1 MDITKLKIK
10 WNKLLFDLKIHS
22 SDGQEFE
29 NLFCKIMQ
37 HANEDFLQVDAY
49 GKLGD
54 GSTDG
59 YIFKEKVYYQC
70 YGPRAIKELAT
81 EAYTKKKLNNDF
93 ESLLDS
99 GREIKK
105 YYFVV
110 NDKFKGISQP
120 IREAMD
126 EINNIHD
133 EIEADFIGANKIK
146 NIFFEKL
153 TDEQIEDVLGINPLE
168 NLDFNNAEA
177 VNIRLVLKTMEKYLI
192 NKIDA
197 LDELNPKVWI
207 YKNDGTDHVKRS
219 LDNYHS
225 IIEGEIYSEL
235 IQQIENLG
243 MGYKIA
249 FKAYLND
256 ENKLIELLIANLNK
270 NSRFTMVHYNM
281 DYSNFIFSCLRDIIN
296 LYNEF
301 SRTINEVL
309 GNNILSTIDNKYLQ
323 INKQIGFETGK
334 LEKTLEEYLNDILNS
349 EDCRAVYLFADE
361 IENSEFLNELQK
373 LHNNSPIFRYNY
385 SKIGNKK
392 IIKYLTSVLESIS
405 TDIQFEFSPHIQRNH
420 VIFIKSVFNKEE
432 RTQLE
437 ELQNRSD
444 LAIYNFFEN

>member
-1 MDITKLKIK
+1 MDIEKLKIK

-37 HANEDFLQVDAY
+37 LANEDFLQVDAY

-81 EAYTKKKLNNDF
+81 EAYTKKKLNDDF
-93 ESLLDS
+93 ESLLGN
-99 GREIKK
+99 GRKIKK

-133 EIEADFIGANKIK
+133 GIEADFIGANKIK

-177 VNIRLVLKTMEKYLI
+177 INIKLVLKTMEKYLI
-192 NKIDA
+192 NKIEA

-207 YKNDGTDHVKRS
+207 YKNDGADHVQQS

-235 IQQIENLG
+235 IQQIESLG
-243 MGYKIA
+243 KGI
-249 FKAYLND
+249 N
-256 ENKLIELLIANLNK
+256 ANLN
-270 NSRFTMVHYNM
+270 MY
-281 DYSNFIFSCLRDIIN
+281 IN
-296 LYNEF
+296 
-301 SRTINEVL
+301 
-309 GNNILSTIDNKYLQ
+309 
-323 INKQIGFETGK
+323 
-334 LEKTLEEYLNDILNS
+334 
-349 EDCRAVYLFADE
+349 A
-361 IENSEFLNELQK
+361 
-373 LHNNSPIFRYNY
+373 
-385 SKIGNKK
+385 
-392 IIKYLTSVLESIS
+392 
-405 TDIQFEFSPHIQRNH
+405 
-420 VIFIKSVFNKEE
+420 
-432 RTQLE
+432 
-437 ELQNRSD
+437 
-444 LAIYNFFEN
+444 